1 MSAKIPVPHVAGRLP
16 RILVGLL
23 PLAWVL
29 VHVTAGGGWQVLER
43 FDALLQ
49 DTRTRLILPRTL
61 DARIVIVDI
70 DDRSLAEFGR
80 WPWPR
85 DRLAHLLDELFE
97 RQDVALVGIGRVFD
111 APDDSSGL
119 ARLRQLADQE
129 LPGAPAFAQALR
141 TLAPRL
147 DHDGQLAGALRDRPV
162 VLGYHFTRDAPGHQ
176 AGVLPAPALPADS
189 LRGHA
194 VRVTEWTGYSANIS
208 RLAQAAPAA
217 GFLEPHADPDGLVRA
232 VPLLAEFE
240 GQHHEAFALA
250 MYRVLMGSPPIEPGF
265 PQPRFPARFHGLER
279 LVLHSGA
286 SPVSIPVSEG
296 VTARLPFRGP
306 GGAAGGSFRYVPAA
320 DLLAGRLPAGSL
332 QGQLVLVGSTAAGL
346 DTRYATPVGAHYPA
360 IEVHATLLS
369 GLIDGRLPVRPDYAS
384 GYGLLVLIGAG
395 LLLALALPALST
407 GPATLLFVAVVA
419 GIVTLNVWLAVMA
432 GLTLPLAPA
441 LLMATASFA
450 LCMGYGW
457 AAAYRRRRE
466 LSRLL
471 GTEVPPGLVQRMLE
485 DHPDLDVQAVR
496 RDLTVMFCDVR
507 GFTRL
512 SEAMEPAALQALLQA
527 ILGELSEIIGRHG
540 GTVDK
545 YVGDCV
551 MAFWGAPVEMPDHA
565 RRALAA
571 ALDLSQAVR
580 ALNARHV
587 QQGLPVIDVGIG
599 LNTGAMCVGDLGP
612 PRRRVYTVVGEA
624 VNLAAWLERLSATYG
639 VTVVAGE
646 ATQRALPEMAWL
658 ELDRVRLAGRA
669 HAVSVYA
676 PRPAAPPGDSDAAAA
691 SELRTWSA
699 FLKAYRAQDAPSC
712 ERLLASLADAPS
724 LPPLLR
730 ALYERRVAALRGQP
744 FDTGWDGVTAVGAV

>member
-1 MSAKIPVPHVAGRLP
+1 MPSPPVPGVRRLP
-16 RILVGLL
+16 RILVALL

-29 VHVTAGGGWQVLER
+29 VHVSAGGTWQGLER
-43 FDALLQ
+43 LDALLQ

-61 DARIVIVDI
+61 DTRIVIVDI
-70 DDRSLAEFGR
+70 DDRSLAEVGR

-85 DRLAHLLDELFE
+85 DRLAHLLDELFD
-97 RQDVALVGIGRVFD
+97 RQDVALVGFGRVFD
-111 APDDSSGL
+111 APDDSTGL
-119 ARLRQLADQE
+119 ARLRQLADTE
-129 LPGAPAFAQALR
+129 LRGVPAFGQTLR
-141 TLAPRL
+141 ALAPRL

-162 VLGYHFTRDAPGHQ
+162 VLGYHFTREAPDHT
-176 AGVLPAPALPADS
+176 AGALPAPVLAAER

-194 VRVTEWTGYSANIS
+194 VRVTEWTGYTANIG
-208 RLAQAAPAA
+208 RLAQAAAAA
-217 GFLEPHADPDGLVRA
+217 GFLEPHTDPDGLVRA
-232 VPLLAEFE
+232 VPLLATYE
-240 GQHHEAFALA
+240 GQYHEALALA
-250 MYRVLMGSPPIEPGF
+250 MYRVLLGSPPIQPGF
-265 PQPRFPARFHGLER
+265 PQARFPAHFHGLER
-279 LVLHSGA
+279 LVLPQGA
-286 SPVSIPVSEG
+286 GSVSIPVSEG
-296 VTARLPFRGP
+296 ITARLPFRGP

-332 QGQLVLVGSTAAGL
+332 QGQLVLVGATAAGL
-346 DTRYATPVGAHYPA
+346 DTRYATPVGARYPA

-369 GLIDGRLPVRPDYAS
+369 GLLDGRLPVRPDYAS
-384 GYGLLVLIGAG
+384 GYGRLVLIGAG

-419 GIVTLNVWLAVMA
+419 GIIILNVWLAVMA

-450 LCMGYGW
+450 LSMGYGS
-457 AAAYRRRRE
+457 AVAYRRRRE

-471 GTEVPPGLVQRMLE
+471 GTEVPPARVQRMLE
-485 DHPDLDVQAVR
+485 DDPDLDVQAVR

-507 GFTRL
+507 GFTRW

-527 ILGELSEIIGRHG
+527 VLGELSEIIGRHG

-551 MAFWGAPVEMPDHA
+551 MAFWGAPVDMPDHA
-565 RRALAA
+565 RRAMAA

-580 ALNARHV
+580 TVNARHA
-587 QQGLPVIDVGIG
+587 QQGLPMIELGIG

-646 ATQRALPEMAWL
+646 ATQRAVPELAWL

-676 PRPAAPPGDSDAAAA
+676 PRLAPPHEDPDAAVAG
-691 SELRTWSA
+691 ELRTWSA
-699 FLKAYRAQDAPSC
+699 FLKAYRAQDTPSC
-712 ERLLASLADAPS
+712 ERLLASLADAPV
-724 LPPLLR
+724 LPPPLR
-730 ALYERRVAALRGQP
+730 ALYARRVAALRGQP
-744 FDTGWDGVTAVGAV
+744 LDTRWDGVTAVGAV